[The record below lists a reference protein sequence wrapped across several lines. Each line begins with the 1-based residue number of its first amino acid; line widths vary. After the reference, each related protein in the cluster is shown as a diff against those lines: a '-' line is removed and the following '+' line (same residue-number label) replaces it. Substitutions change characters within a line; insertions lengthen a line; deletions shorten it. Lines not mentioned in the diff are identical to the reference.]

1 MPILRRANITSN
13 WMPRKTIHIHAPECS
28 GDYWFC
34 QSLEWWA
41 RGKCPKK
48 GLIDSGMKRAEGYIN
63 RCSNDDIENLNLVC
77 VPRKMESLS
86 NPPPRIGV
94 SESGAPIWKYTTTPV
109 SELDTSEARLPIS
122 SPSTDESEMTDCPSV
137 MAAYVK
143 GAMDVGKVVY
153 NECVRAV
160 KEKRSIDREWRLK
173 AAKLRVGNEV
183 FSGRIAT
190 PRVKRKI
197 DVEWQAKVDEWE
209 ESKRLCRKH
218 YNAWMMMKG
227 CVNGFSDKGEG
238 GAGDDGDNDGSDVEK
253 DNDNC
258 NDKNLLRG
266 SDGDNN

>member
-1 MPILRRANITSN
+1 
-13 WMPRKTIHIHAPECS
+13 MPRKRIHIHVPECS

-48 GLIDSGMKRAEGYIN
+48 GLIDSGMKRAEDYIN

-77 VPRKMESLS
+77 VPWKIESLS
-86 NPPPRIGV
+86 NPSPRIGV
-94 SESGAPIWKYTTTPV
+94 SELGEPIWNYTNTPV
-109 SELDTSEARLPIS
+109 SELGTSEGGLPIL
-122 SPSTDESEMTDCPSV
+122 SPSNNESEMTDCPSV
-137 MAAYVK
+137 MAGYVK

-160 KEKRSIDREWRLK
+160 KEKRSINREWRLK
-173 AAKLRVGNEV
+173 AAKLRVGDEV
-183 FSGRIAT
+183 LSGRVAT
-190 PRVKRKI
+190 RRARRKI
-197 DVEWQAKVDEWE
+197 DIEWQAKVDEWE

-227 CVNGFSDKGEG
+227 FIDKEEG
-238 GAGDDGDNDGSDVEK
+238 GAGDDGDNDGSDIEK

-258 NDKNLLRG
+258 NDKTLLRG
-266 SDGDNN
+266 SEGDNN